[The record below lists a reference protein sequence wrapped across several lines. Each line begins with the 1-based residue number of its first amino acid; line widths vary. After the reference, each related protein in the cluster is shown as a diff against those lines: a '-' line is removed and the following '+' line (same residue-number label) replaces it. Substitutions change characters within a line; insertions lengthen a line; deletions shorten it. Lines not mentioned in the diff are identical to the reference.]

1 MSASPYI
8 LDADADSFQSLVI
21 DGSHRVP
28 VLVDF
33 WAEWC
38 GPCRSLAPVLEKLA
52 EEFQGRF
59 LVVKVDTDREQ
70 AVAAQFGIR
79 SLPTVKL
86 FKDGAVVDEF
96 MGAQPESQVR
106 AILER
111 HVSRES
117 DDARVE
123 ARALVERGEP
133 EQARAVLEKAHA
145 ADPGNSRVVPDLA
158 NVLIDLGELTA
169 AKALLDALPVNE
181 RAEGEVQAALARLSF
196 ADAAAESPEADE
208 LAQAVDTNPKDCES
222 RYRLAAIQITRGDY
236 EAALDQFLEI
246 LRTDRGFRDDA
257 GRKGLLSV
265 FEMLGSDDPLVGRY
279 RSRMSSLLY

>member
-1 MSASPYI
+1 MSISPYV
-8 LDADADSFQSLVI
+8 LDADAASFQSLVI
-21 DGSHRVP
+21 DESHRVP

-38 GPCRSLAPVLEKLA
+38 GPCHTLAPVLEKLA
-52 EEFQGRF
+52 DEFQGRF
-59 LVVKVDTDREQ
+59 LVVKIDTDREQ

-106 AILER
+106 AILAR

-117 DDARVE
+117 DDARVD

-133 EQARAVLEKAHA
+133 EQARALLEKAHA
-145 ADPGNSRVVPDLA
+145 ADPNNARLVPDLA

-196 ADAAAESPEADE
+196 ADAAAESPEADD
-208 LAQAVDTNPKDCES
+208 LLQAIDADPKDCES

-236 EAALDQFLEI
+236 EAALEQFLEI

-257 GRKGLLSV
+257 GRKGMLSV
-265 FEMLGSDDPLVGRY
+265 FEMLSSDDPLVGRY

>member
-1 MSASPYI
+1 MSTSPYV
-8 LDADADSFQSLVI
+8 LDADAASFQSLVI
-21 DGSHRVP
+21 DASSRVP

-38 GPCRSLAPVLEKLA
+38 GPCRALAPVLEKLA
-52 EEFQGRF
+52 DEFRGRF
-59 LVVKVDTDREQ
+59 LVVKIDTDREQ
-70 AVAAQFGIR
+70 AVAAEFGIR
-79 SLPTVKL
+79 SLPTVKV
-86 FKDGAVVDEF
+86 FRDGAVVDEF

-123 ARALVERGEP
+123 ARVLVEGGEL
-133 EQARAVLEKAHA
+133 EQARALLEKAHA
-145 ADPGNSRVVPDLA
+145 ADPGNVRLVPDLA
-158 NVLIDLGELTA
+158 NVLIDLGELAA
-169 AKALLDALPVNE
+169 AKELLSALPVNE
-181 RAEGEVQAALARLSF
+181 KAEGEVQAALARLSF
-196 ADAAAESPEADE
+196 ADAAEESPKADE
-208 LAQAVDTNPKDCES
+208 LMQAIDADPKDCES
-222 RYRLAAIQITRGDY
+222 RYRLAAIRITGGDY